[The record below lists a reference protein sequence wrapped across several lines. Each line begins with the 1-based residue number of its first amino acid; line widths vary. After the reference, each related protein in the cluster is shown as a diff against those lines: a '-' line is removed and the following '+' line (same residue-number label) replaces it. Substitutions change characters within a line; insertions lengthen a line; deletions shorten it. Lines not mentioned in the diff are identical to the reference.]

1 MLPVRRLRAGSLVP
15 LLAALAACG
24 GSAPP
29 APPPPEVQVITL
41 AAQPVTNVIELPGR
55 IQAVR
60 TAEVRARV
68 DGIVQ
73 RRLYEEGTDVRAGQ
87 ALFRIDPRERQA
99 AYNAAVGAVDRARAA
114 ATNAGQ
120 VVNRYKPLVGQQAIS
135 RQEYEAATSASLQGQ
150 ADVASA
156 RAQLDRAKLDLEYTT
171 VRAPISG
178 RAGRADVTEG
188 ALVSAGSA
196 TLMTRIEQLDPV
208 YVNFSQSSGNLMK
221 VRRDMQSGTVSVPNL
236 DRVRVTLVLE
246 DGSTYAIPGHLNFL
260 DLAVDESTGTVSL
273 RAEFPNPNRFLLPG
287 QFVRAR
293 IEAGVDQRGLVVPQ
307 RAVQVSAKET
317 TVMVVGANN
326 IVVAKPVKLGELQ
339 GRNWVILSGLKA
351 GDRVVVSGLQ
361 KVRPGA
367 PVRIAGARG
376 ATPAAGR

>member
-339 GRNWVILSGLKA
+339 GRN
-351 GDRVVVSGLQ
+351 
-361 KVRPGA
+361 
-367 PVRIAGARG
+367 
-376 ATPAAGR
+376 

>member
-1 MLPVRRLRAGSLVP
+1 MLPVRRLRAGFLLP
-15 LLAALAACG
+15 LLAVLAACG

-29 APPPPEVQVITL
+29 APPPPEVQVMTL
-41 AAQPVTNVIELPGR
+41 AGQPVTNVIELPGR

-68 DGIVQ
+68 DGIVE

-99 AYNAAVGAVDRARAA
+99 AYNAAVGALDRARAA
-114 ATNAGQ
+114 AANAGQ

-135 RQEYEAATSASLQGQ
+135 RQEYEAATSTSLQGQ

-188 ALVSAGSA
+188 ALVSASQA

-208 YVNFSQSSGNLMK
+208 YVNFSQSSSALMK
-221 VRRDMQSGTVSVPNL
+221 VRRDMQAGKVNISNL

-293 IEAGVDQRGLVVPQ
+293 IEAGVDQRGIVVPQ
-307 RAVQVSAKET
+307 RAVQVSAKDT

-326 IVVAKPVKLGELQ
+326 IAVAKPVKLGELQ
-339 GRNWVILSGLKA
+339 GGNWVVLSGLKA
-351 GDRVVVSGLQ
+351 GDKVIVAGLQ

-367 PVRIAGARG
+367 PVRIAGAPG
-376 ATPAAGR
+376 AKPAAAR

>member
-1 MLPVRRLRAGSLVP
+1 MLPVRRLRAGFLLP
-15 LLAALAACG
+15 LMTALAACG
-24 GSAPP
+24 GRAPP
-29 APPPPEVQVITL
+29 APPPPEVQVMTL
-41 AAQPVTNVIELPGR
+41 AGQPVTNVIELPGR

-68 DGIVQ
+68 DGIVE

-99 AYNAAVGAVDRARAA
+99 AYNAAVGALDRARAA
-114 ATNAGQ
+114 AANAGQ

-135 RQEYEAATSASLQGQ
+135 RQEYEAATSTSLQGQ

-188 ALVSAGSA
+188 ALVSASQA

-208 YVNFSQSSGNLMK
+208 YVNFSQSSSALMK
-221 VRRDMQSGTVSVPNL
+221 VRRDMQAGKVNISNL

-293 IEAGVDQRGLVVPQ
+293 IEAGVDQGGLVVPQ

-326 IVVAKPVKLGELQ
+326 IAVAKPVKLGELQ
-339 GRNWVILSGLKA
+339 GSNWVVLSGLKA
-351 GDRVVVSGLQ
+351 GDKVIVAGLQ

-367 PVRIAGARG
+367 PVRIAGAPG
-376 ATPAAGR
+376 TSPAAAR